1 MELDFDSV
9 RALSSPTRIQILR
22 EVLDQEATTT
32 DLSRELEKSKSTISS
47 HLKTLK
53 SAGLIEKD
61 KKDGRKRV
69 IYRPTRKAEA
79 IVKGKERKVK
89 FSVASTV
96 FTGLLGAV
104 SVARWLPEPSRQ
116 AQPSASAAMIAD
128 AGQTASN
135 TGSEPGT
142 VFLAAGI
149 VFLGIAIISLLY
161 GLVMHELG
169 D

>member
-22 EVLDQEATTT
+22 EVLKQEATTT

-47 HLKTLK
+47 HLETLRA
-53 SAGLIEKD
+53 AGLLEKD
-61 KKDGRKRV
+61 AEEGRKRV

-96 FTGLLGAV
+96 FAAAAGLTSILKWNA
-104 SVARWLPEPSRQ
+104 PKKEFQ
-116 AQPSASAAMIAD
+116 QSAAMVAD
-128 AGQTASN
+128 ASGATAS

-142 VFLAAGI
+142 VFLVAGI
-149 VFLGIAIISLLY
+149 GFLSIAVLSLLY
-161 GLVMHELG
+161 GIVMRELG
-169 D
+169 